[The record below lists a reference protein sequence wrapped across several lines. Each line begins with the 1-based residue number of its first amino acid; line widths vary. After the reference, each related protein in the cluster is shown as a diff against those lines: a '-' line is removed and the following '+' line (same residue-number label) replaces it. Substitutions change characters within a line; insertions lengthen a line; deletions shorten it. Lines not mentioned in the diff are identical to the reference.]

1 MFLDEMEDED
11 VLEEA
16 ETIKFGFETLIQKTP
31 LIVKEVSKV
40 KLNSPLL
47 LFVCLI
53 WDRDLLCG
61 LHRSHDP
68 TTSASGIL

>member
-1 MFLDEMEDED
+1 MEDED

-16 ETIKFGFETLIQKTP
+16 EAIKFYFETLIKKNP

-47 LFVCLI
+47 LYLLVCLI
-53 WDRDLLCG
+53 WDRVLLCG
-61 LHRSHDP
+61 LHRPWSHDSP
-68 TTSASGIL
+68 TSAS